1 MHSKILN
8 TLEVCLVALCILVS
22 GRYAAADSITL
33 EWDPNTDSTIGYRLY
48 VGTQSGNYTQ
58 NFDVGS
64 ATTFTFNSAV
74 AGQRY
79 CFAVSAY
86 ASATLESTRS
96 NEVCGFSNVP
106 PVLTNPGNQ
115 SSIAGQPTTLQLTA
129 SDPDGQPVTYAATGL
144 PPGLSL
150 MASTGYISG
159 SGSTAGSYGVTV
171 TASDGVLSSSP
182 QTFTWAIG
190 PPTTPPPTNPPSSSV
205 TLSAEAIDR
214 QRRDRVHLT
223 WTTASW
229 GEVWV
234 YRNGA
239 VIATT
244 ADDGAFTAF
253 IWHAEGDYTYT
264 VCAPDATACS
274 NSVTVNF

>member
-1 MHSKILN
+1 MHSKVLN
-8 TLEVCLVALCILVS
+8 TLEVCLVALCILLS

-64 ATTFTFNSAV
+64 ATTFTFSRAV

-79 CFAVSAY
+79 CCAVAAY
-86 ASATLESTRS
+86 ASAALECARS
-96 NEVCGFSNVP
+96 SEVCGFSNVP
-106 PVLTNPGNQ
+106 PVLTNPGSQ
-115 SSIAGQPTTLQLTA
+115 SSIAGQPTSLQLTA

-171 TASDGVLSSSP
+171 TASDGVLSSAP
-182 QTFTWAIG
+182 QTFTWAIS
-190 PPTTPPPTNPPSSSV
+190 PATTPPPTNPPPSSV
-205 TLSAEAIDR
+205 TLSAQTIDR
-214 QRRDRVHLT
+214 VRRDQVLLA

-229 GEVWV
+229 SEAWV
-234 YRNGA
+234 YRNG
-239 VIATT
+239 VVVATT
-244 ADDGAFTAF
+244 ADDGAFTDNIRRASG
-253 IWHAEGDYTYT
+253 AYTYS

>member
-1 MHSKILN
+1 MHSKVLN
-8 TLEVCLVALCILVS
+8 TLEVCLVALCIVVP

-106 PVLTNPGNQ
+106 PVLTNPGSQ
-115 SSIAGQPTTLQLTA
+115 SSMAGQPTSLQLTA

-159 SGSTAGSYGVTV
+159 SGSTAGSFGVTV
-171 TASDGVLSSSP
+171 TASDGVLSSLP
-182 QTFTWAIG
+182 QTFTWAIS
-190 PPTTPPPTNPPSSSV
+190 PPTTPPPTNPPPSSV
-205 TLSAEAIDR
+205 TLSAQTIDR
-214 QRRDRVHLT
+214 VRRDQVLLA

-229 GEVWV
+229 SEAWV
-234 YRNGA
+234 YRNGVVVA
-239 VIATT
+239 RT
-244 ADDGAFTAF
+244 AADGAFTDNIRRASG
-253 IWHAEGDYTYT
+253 AYTYS